1 VSTAEKKPEHPAT
14 GGLDL
19 DKLVDSES
27 DYLYRYAL
35 RHFRSEEI
43 ARELVQEVFLAAL
56 ESRHRFQGN
65 STPRTWLT
73 SILRFKIIDRIR
85 RKSKEAP
92 IALRNEDDDLAKFFD
107 QHEHWRI
114 ETGPLPWGAPAEEVL
129 TQKQFLGKLDE
140 CLAKLPERFRSVF
153 MLREIEEI
161 DVEEICKTFE
171 ITATNL
177 RVILHRARLLLR
189 DCLHGNWLGQEGSKA
204 KAR

>member
-1 VSTAEKKPEHPAT
+1 MSTAEKKPERSAT

-19 DKLVDSES
+19 NRLVDSES

-56 ESRHRFQGN
+56 ESQHRFQGN

-73 SILRFKIIDRIR
+73 SILKFKIIDRIR
-85 RKSKEAP
+85 RKSKESP
-92 IALRNEDDDLAKFFD
+92 IALKNEDDDLTKFFD

-140 CLAKLPERFRSVF
+140 CLAKLPERFKSVF
-153 MLREIEEI
+153 LLREIEEI

-189 DCLHGNWLGQEGSKA
+189 DCLHGNWLGQEG
-204 KAR
+204 